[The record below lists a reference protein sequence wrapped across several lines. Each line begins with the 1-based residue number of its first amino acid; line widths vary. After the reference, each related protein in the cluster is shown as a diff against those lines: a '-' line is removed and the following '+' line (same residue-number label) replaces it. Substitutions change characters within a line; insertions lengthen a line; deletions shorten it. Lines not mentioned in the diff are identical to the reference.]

1 MRARY
6 FITLQTWHCVI
17 TILEGD
23 PKLIQLICYLE
34 TLSPRGFMTE
44 KAPQVLPREDL
55 QDNSPLIDSNVTS
68 TFDLV
73 KTLLIVFS
81 MSFLFRFRGKKE
93 KFVDH
98 FWEVIDD
105 LVKSLIWQFNHK
117 IHCWKNCQKKRVHFL
132 ISFQLRNFFAF
143 HNFFYSIFNRT
154 IWKVQRSETQIT
166 VEQKLQFWLF
176 FFFFSTFFEGFDLV
190 TLF

>member
-1 MRARY
+1 MWSR
-6 FITLQTWHCVI
+6 FWK
-17 TILEGD
+17 GD

-34 TLSPRGFMTE
+34 TLSLGGFMTE
-44 KAPQVLPREDL
+44 KAPQVPEDL

-81 MSFLFRFRGKKE
+81 MSFLFPFVGKKL
-93 KFVDH
+93 KRLLTI
-98 FWEVIDD
+98 FWGVIDD

-117 IHCWKNCQKKRVHFL
+117 IHSFFCWKNCQKERVHFL
-132 ISFQLRNFFAF
+132 SHLFSVETFLF

-166 VEQKLQFWLF
+166 VGEKYHFCLLF
-176 FFFFSTFFEGFDLV
+176 FIGYPVCT
-190 TLF
+190 

>member
-117 IHCWKNCQKKRVHFL
+117 IHCWKKLSKEKG
-132 ISFQLRNFFAF
+132 AF
-143 HNFFYSIFNRT
+143 SHLLS
-154 IWKVQRSETQIT
+154 V
-166 VEQKLQFWLF
+166 QKLFCLP
-176 FFFFSTFFEGFDLV
+176 
-190 TLF
+190 

>member
-1 MRARY
+1 MRERY

-34 TLSPRGFMTE
+34 TLSLGGFMTE
-44 KAPQVLPREDL
+44 KAPQVPEDL

-81 MSFLFRFRGKKE
+81 MSFLFRFRGKSLLTIFGRSLMILSSLWFDNLITRSTLFSAE
-93 KFVDH
+93 KT
-98 FWEVIDD
+98 
-105 LVKSLIWQFNHK
+105 VKRKGCIFS
-117 IHCWKNCQKKRVHFL
+117 L
-132 ISFQLRNFFAF
+132 ISFQLKLFC
-143 HNFFYSIFNRT
+143 SITFS
-154 IWKVQRSETQIT
+154 IQ
-166 VEQKLQFWLF
+166 
-176 FFFFSTFFEGFDLV
+176 FSTEQYGKSRGQKPRSQWGKSIIFVYFSL
-190 TLF
+190 

>member
-1 MRARY
+1 
-6 FITLQTWHCVI
+6 
-17 TILEGD
+17 
-23 PKLIQLICYLE
+23 
-34 TLSPRGFMTE
+34 MTE
-44 KAPQVLPREDL
+44 KAPQVSEDL

-105 LVKSLIWQFNHK
+105 LVKSLI
-117 IHCWKNCQKKRVHFL
+117 
-132 ISFQLRNFFAF
+132 
-143 HNFFYSIFNRT
+143 
-154 IWKVQRSETQIT
+154 
-166 VEQKLQFWLF
+166 
-176 FFFFSTFFEGFDLV
+176 
-190 TLF
+190 